1 MQYAVFQAHL
11 WNETLRK
18 IFRSRGL
25 PVVEIAGREGPYLFW
40 RELGKADRAALHALR
55 IPTAAAKMEFPDP
68 EAEAPFAA
76 VLADKGLAR
85 SDFRTRELR
94 RVRFQSFLR
103 TAAVV
108 PEGFTVLESGAD
120 ELHPG
125 REKIIFR
132 FSLPR
137 GSYATMLIKTIT
149 LAGNPPRRRTA
160 G

>member
-1 MQYAVFQAHL
+1 MQYAVLQAHL

-25 PVVEIAGREGPYLFW
+25 PVVETAGREGPYLFW
-40 RELGKADRAALHALR
+40 REIGKADRDALHALR
-55 IPTAAAKMEFPDP
+55 IPTAAAKMDFPDR

-76 VLADKGLAR
+76 VLAEKGLSR
-85 SDFRTRELR
+85 SDFRTKELR

-103 TAAVV
+103 PAAVV
-108 PEGFTVLESGAD
+108 PKKFTILESGPD

-125 REKIIFR
+125 REKTVFR

-137 GSYATMLIKTIT
+137 GSYATMLIKMIT
-149 LAGNPPRRRTA
+149 LPGIPPRRETA